1 MVGILLKP
9 NQNYNFFFAEL
20 YPLWNENGGIIML
33 NARGFGNS
41 REHIRKMVVISML
54 SGISI
59 FLGLTGLGFIPL
71 PLFKLTILHLPVI
84 IGAIIEGPIV
94 GASIGFIFGLFSI
107 YQNITAPTVMSPFFY
122 NPIVSILPRV
132 LIGIIAYYAYN
143 FLKSKF
149 KNLKLSIAIAA
160 ICGSL
165 TNTIG
170 VLGSIYLLYFKNYA
184 DILISKGSITSSSR
198 GSVALALL
206 SIVTTNGLAE
216 ALLSALICTAVVIA
230 IFKMQKRNN

>member
-1 MVGILLKP
+1 
-9 NQNYNFFFAEL
+9 
-20 YPLWNENGGIIML
+20 ML
-33 NARGFGNS
+33 NERGLGNS

-84 IGAIIEGPIV
+84 IGAIIEGPVV

-132 LIGIIAYYAYN
+132 LIAITAYYTYN
-143 FLKSKF
+143 FLKTKL
-149 KNLKLSIAIAA
+149 KNLKLSIGIAS
-160 ICGSL
+160 IIGSL
-165 TNTIG
+165 TNTVG
-170 VLGSIYLLYFKNYA
+170 VLGSIYLLYFKSYS
-184 DILISKGSITSSSR
+184 DILIANGTITSSSR
-198 GSVALALL
+198 SSVALALL

-216 ALLSALICTAVVIA
+216 AILSALICTAVVISV
-230 IFKMQKRNN
+230 FKMQKRNK

>member
-1 MVGILLKP
+1 
-9 NQNYNFFFAEL
+9 
-20 YPLWNENGGIIML
+20 ML
-33 NARGFGNS
+33 NERGLGNS

-132 LIGIIAYYAYN
+132 LIAITAYYTYN
-143 FLKSKF
+143 FLKTKL
-149 KNLKLSIAIAA
+149 KNLKLSIGIAS
-160 ICGSL
+160 IIGSL
-165 TNTIG
+165 TNTVG
-170 VLGSIYLLYFKNYA
+170 VLGSIYLLYFKSYS
-184 DILISKGSITSSSR
+184 DILIANGTITSSSR
-198 GSVALALL
+198 SSVALALL

-216 ALLSALICTAVVIA
+216 AILSALICTAVVISV
-230 IFKMQKRNN
+230 FKMQKRNK